1 MKKVVIA
8 EAGPSYNVGSM
19 ALIENAVKIAKE
31 QLNATEVVV
40 LCPDIEG
47 VRETLNRMGYKNV
60 VVTNDVFRFKPGLSA
75 VAKAW
80 WLLEA
85 VAWIAYA
92 KIVTKVFSK
101 AAPFFTGH
109 KKVVFGHVDDAEV
122 IICIGAERIN
132 DVYFKTAL
140 LSLYA
145 LEMFQNL
152 GKKLIHM
159 SLTIGPVFY
168 KSTIWKAK
176 RIMKKSA
183 AIVVRDQKSSDLLKE
198 WGVDS
203 RIIYRSYDIALLQ
216 SEGTDNMK
224 CSVVGRYGLDS
235 MEGYVAVSII
245 NWRFRCVK
253 GPVRQD
259 GYEQAMADMLDYI
272 VERYG
277 RRVVFTNTV
286 IPGDAKTAERVI
298 AKMKHP
304 EATVNIKELLSPEEM
319 VEVFAHARYAVVTR
333 MHAAILASGAGRT
346 PVIAVNYLYKLREYM
361 KNIGME
367 DMSVDIDVV
376 TSECLIG
383 LADKMELHYDD
394 VVEVLDGRRKLMT
407 ETLMSHVHRLKTDCL
422 QYNE

>member
-1 MKKVVIA
+1 M
-8 EAGPSYNVGSM
+8 
-19 ALIENAVKIAKE
+19 
-31 QLNATEVVV
+31 
-40 LCPDIEG
+40 
-47 VRETLNRMGYKNV
+47 
-60 VVTNDVFRFKPGLSA
+60 
-75 VAKAW
+75 
-80 WLLEA
+80 
-85 VAWIAYA
+85 
-92 KIVTKVFSK
+92 
-101 AAPFFTGH
+101 
-109 KKVVFGHVDDAEV
+109 
-122 IICIGAERIN
+122 
-132 DVYFKTAL
+132 
-140 LSLYA
+140 
-145 LEMFQNL
+145 
-152 GKKLIHM
+152 
-159 SLTIGPVFY
+159 
-168 KSTIWKAK
+168 
-176 RIMKKSA
+176 
-183 AIVVRDQKSSDLLKE
+183 
-198 WGVDS
+198 
-203 RIIYRSYDIALLQ
+203 
-216 SEGTDNMK
+216 
-224 CSVVGRYGLDS
+224 
-235 MEGYVAVSII
+235 
-245 NWRFRCVK
+245 K
-253 GPVRQD
+253 GPVRQE

-272 VERYG
+272 VESYG

-422 QYNE
+422 QETE

>member
-8 EAGPSYNVGSM
+8 EAGPSFNVGSM
-19 ALIENAVKIAKE
+19 ALIENAVKIARE
-31 QLNATEVVV
+31 AFNATDVVV
-40 LCPDIEG
+40 LTPDIKG
-47 VRETLNRMGYKNV
+47 VRRTLSRMGYKDV
-60 VVTNDVFRFKPGLSA
+60 IVTNDVFCFTPGLSA
-75 VAKAW
+75 IAKGL
-80 WLLEA
+80 WLLQA
-85 VAWIAYA
+85 ILWIVYA
-92 KIVTKVFSK
+92 EIITSVFPK
-101 AAPFFTGH
+101 AAPFFTG
-109 KKVVFGHVDDAEV
+109 KKRNVFRHVDDADAV
-122 IICIGAERIN
+122 ICIGAERIN

-145 LEMFQNL
+145 LEMYQNL

-183 AIVVRDQKSSDLLKE
+183 AIVVRDQKSCDLLKE
-198 WGVDS
+198 WGVDNK
-203 RIIYRSYDIALLQ
+203 IVYRSYDIALLQ
-216 SEGTDNMK
+216 SEGTESLRR
-224 CSVVGRYGLDS
+224 SVAERYGLGN

-259 GYEQAMADMLDYI
+259 GYEQAVAEMLDCI

-286 IPGDAKTAERVI
+286 IPGDANTAERVI
-298 AKMKHP
+298 ARMKHP

-333 MHAAILASGAGRT
+333 MHAAILASGAGGI

-361 KNIGME
+361 KNIGLE

-376 TSECLIG
+376 TPECLIG
-383 LADKMELHYDD
+383 LADKMERHYAEII
-394 VVEVLDGRRKLMT
+394 EVLDGRRELMMD
-407 ETLMSHVHRLKTDCL
+407 TLMSHVHHLKTDCL
-422 QYNE
+422 

>member
-8 EAGPSYNVGSM
+8 EAGPSFNVGSM
-19 ALIENAVKIAKE
+19 ALIENAVKIARE
-31 QLNATEVVV
+31 AFNATDVVV
-40 LCPDIEG
+40 LTPDIKG
-47 VRETLNRMGYKNV
+47 VRRTLSRMGYKDV
-60 VVTNDVFRFKPGLSA
+60 IVTNDVFCFTPGLSA
-75 VAKAW
+75 ISKGL
-80 WLLEA
+80 WLLQA
-85 VAWIAYA
+85 ILWIVYA
-92 KIVTKVFSK
+92 EIITSVFPK
-101 AAPFFTGH
+101 AAPFFTG
-109 KKVVFGHVDDAEV
+109 KKRNVFRHVDDADAV
-122 IICIGAERIN
+122 ICIGAERIN

-145 LEMFQNL
+145 LEMYQNL

-183 AIVVRDQKSSDLLKE
+183 AIVVRDQKSCDLLKE
-198 WGVDS
+198 WGVDNK
-203 RIIYRSYDIALLQ
+203 IVYRSYDIALLQ
-216 SEGTDNMK
+216 SEGTESLRR
-224 CSVVGRYGLDS
+224 SVAERYGLGN

-259 GYEQAMADMLDYI
+259 GYEQAVAEMLDCI

-286 IPGDAKTAERVI
+286 IPGDANTAERVI
-298 AKMKHP
+298 ARMKHP

-319 VEVFAHARYAVVTR
+319 VEVFAHASYAVVTR
-333 MHAAILASGAGRT
+333 MHAAILASGAGGI

-361 KNIGME
+361 KNIGLE

-376 TSECLIG
+376 TPECLIG
-383 LADKMELHYDD
+383 LADKMELHYGEI
-394 VVEVLDGRRKLMT
+394 VEVLDSRRQLMI
-407 ETLMSHVHRLKTDCL
+407 ETLMSHVHHLKTDCL
-422 QYNE
+422 